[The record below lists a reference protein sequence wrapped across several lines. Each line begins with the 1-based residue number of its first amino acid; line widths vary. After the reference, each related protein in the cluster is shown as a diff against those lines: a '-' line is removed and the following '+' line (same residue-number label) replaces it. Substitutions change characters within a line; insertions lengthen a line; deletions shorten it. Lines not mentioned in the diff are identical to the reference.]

1 MLHPVS
7 PMSEIATLRARFDG
21 LRVLTAAIRLQLAIK
36 ANFNPNQ
43 PRIPFGQPGGGQWT
57 NGDGFTQL
65 VADKSPPL
73 RRLHPDST
81 YERDQIAKGSLD
93 YWRRQ
98 STDKIVDSLKPGARR
113 PLVVEAD
120 GTIRDGNTR
129 IRVLQER
136 GYDVDSLPRV
146 PYNDPPSPSRP
157 PRRGGR
163 GGGGGGIGPP
173 PGAGRFPRI

>member
-1 MLHPVS
+1 
-7 PMSEIATLRARFDG
+7 MSEFATLRARLDG
-21 LRVLTAAIRLQLAIK
+21 LRLQTAAVRLQLHIK

-43 PRIPFGQPGGGQWT
+43 PRISAGQSGGGQWIS
-57 NGDGFTQL
+57 GDGLTQL
-65 VADKSPPL
+65 AADKPPPL
-73 RRLHPDST
+73 RRFHPDST
-81 YERDQIAKGSLD
+81 HESDRIAKNSLE

-98 STDKIVDSLKPGARR
+98 PTDKIVESLKQGADE
-113 PLVVEAD
+113 PLIVKPD
-120 GTIRDGNTR
+120 GSVWQGNTR
-129 IRVLQER
+129 IKVLQER

-146 PYNDPPSPSRP
+146 PYGDPPSPSKP